1 MIGVWDHPRV
11 CGEKLRAVVF
21 GNYSE
26 GITPAYAGKRWRP
39 GRGPCQ
45 FRDHPRVCGEKLRFI
60 MFIQTA
66 IGITPAYAGKS
77 MYRTT
82 ETLCCRDH
90 PRVCGEKYSTR
101 PYLSDE
107 WGSPPRMRGKVV
119 HFFGAHLPDGIT
131 PAYAGKSSQT
141 AEHPSIMQDHP
152 RVCGEKSSPTS
163 SHRKG
168 QGSPPR
174 MRGKALAPAPT
185 IDIIGITP
193 AYAGKSRILSSFPT
207 RFWDHPRV
215 CGEKFTTLHGEN
227 DFWGSPP
234 RMRGKACGLFQLVE
248 SPGITPAYAGK
259 SFCNVA
265 CNISIW
271 DHPRVCGEKYTLPRP
286 LWRCMGSPPRMRG
299 KVHRKRRRI
308 CTMRITPAYAGK
320 SCPKSA

>member
-1 MIGVWDHPRV
+1 
-11 CGEKLRAVVF
+11 
-21 GNYSE
+21 
-26 GITPAYAGKRWRP
+26 
-39 GRGPCQ
+39 
-45 FRDHPRVCGEKLRFI
+45 
-60 MFIQTA
+60 
-66 IGITPAYAGKS
+66 
-77 MYRTT
+77 
-82 ETLCCRDH
+82 
-90 PRVCGEKYSTR
+90 
-101 PYLSDE
+101 
-107 WGSPPRMRGKVV
+107 MRGKVV

-259 SFCNVA
+259 REGPKNAQSKVG
-265 CNISIW
+265 
-271 DHPRVCGEKYTLPRP
+271 DHPRVCGEKQKE
-286 LWRCMGSPPRMRG
+286 W
-299 KVHRKRRRI
+299 K
-308 CTMRITPAYAGK
+308 K
-320 SCPKSA
+320 SQER

>member
-1 MIGVWDHPRV
+1 
-11 CGEKLRAVVF
+11 
-21 GNYSE
+21 
-26 GITPAYAGKRWRP
+26 
-39 GRGPCQ
+39 
-45 FRDHPRVCGEKLRFI
+45 
-60 MFIQTA
+60 
-66 IGITPAYAGKS
+66 
-77 MYRTT
+77 
-82 ETLCCRDH
+82 
-90 PRVCGEKYSTR
+90 
-101 PYLSDE
+101 
-107 WGSPPRMRGKVV
+107 MRGKVV

-259 SFCNVA
+259 REGPKNAQSKVGDHPRVCGEKHPLRGCCYSRQGSPPRMRGKVA
-265 CNISIW
+265 VAHLNGDGVGITPAYAGKSPARPATGRLRW
-271 DHPRVCGEKYTLPRP
+271 DHPRVCGEKT
-286 LWRCMGSPPRMRG
+286 GEG
-299 KVHRKRRRI
+299 
-308 CTMRITPAYAGK
+308 
-320 SCPKSA
+320 

>member
-1 MIGVWDHPRV
+1 MRGKACLKNWNKRCPRITPAYAGKRHVCNAPCKGMGDHPRV
-11 CGEKLRAVVF
+11 CGEKDAEMAVLSQEM
-21 GNYSE
+21 GS
-26 GITPAYAGKRWRP
+26 PPRMRGKAVMPSTRMSAAR
-39 GRGPCQ
+39 
-45 FRDHPRVCGEKLRFI
+45 
-60 MFIQTA
+60 
-66 IGITPAYAGKS
+66 ITPAYAGKS
-77 MYRTT
+77 LRF
-82 ETLCCRDH
+82 
-90 PRVCGEKYSTR
+90 
-101 PYLSDE
+101 LS
-107 WGSPPRMRGKVV
+107 S
-119 HFFGAHLPDGIT
+119 AHHIW
-131 PAYAGKSSQT
+131 
-141 AEHPSIMQDHP
+141 DHP

-259 SFCNVA
+259 REGPKNAQSKVG
-265 CNISIW
+265 
-271 DHPRVCGEKYTLPRP
+271 DHPRVCGEKEICRKTQNIVP
-286 LWRCMGSPPRMRG
+286 GSPPRMRG
-299 KVHRKRRRI
+299 KVSGKKQAEL
-308 CTMRITPAYAGK
+308 TSGITPAYAGK
-320 SCPKSA
+320 RYGTMDIIQASGDHPRVCGEKLHSRI

>member
-1 MIGVWDHPRV
+1 MQCTLQGHGGSPPRMR
-11 CGEKLRAVVF
+11 GKGRRNGRAF
-21 GNYSE
+21 PGN
-26 GITPAYAGKRWRP
+26 
-39 GRGPCQ
+39 
-45 FRDHPRVCGEKLRFI
+45 
-60 MFIQTA
+60 
-66 IGITPAYAGKS
+66 GITPAYAGKS
-77 MYRTT
+77 GHAINPNV
-82 ETLCCRDH
+82 CGQDH
-90 PRVCGEKYSTR
+90 PRVCGEKSPFSLFR
-101 PYLSDE
+101 PPHL
-107 WGSPPRMRGKVV
+107 GSPPRMRGKVV

-259 SFCNVA
+259 REGPKNAQSKVG
-265 CNISIW
+265 
-271 DHPRVCGEKYTLPRP
+271 DHPRVCGEKEICRKTQNIVP
-286 LWRCMGSPPRMRG
+286 GSPPRMRG
-299 KVHRKRRRI
+299 KATAFVPSF
-308 CTMRITPAYAGK
+308 TFARITPAYAGK
-320 SCPKSA
+320 SCVTSSTSSTTRDHPRVCGEKSPILETKQPFVGSPPRMRGKD